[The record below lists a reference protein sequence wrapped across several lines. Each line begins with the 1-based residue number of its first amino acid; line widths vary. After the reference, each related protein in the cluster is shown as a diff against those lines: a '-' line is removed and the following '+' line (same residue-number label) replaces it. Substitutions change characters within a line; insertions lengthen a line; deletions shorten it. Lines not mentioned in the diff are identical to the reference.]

1 MNQLEEV
8 LTAKLLSY
16 KLAMTNIESMSAIIN
31 NPDVV
36 VDADV
41 SLRNLCCKFPVEF
54 AEELDEMVETMGV
67 SKQFF
72 IQTAIHAAMQRYREL
87 YEELDVGDM
96 DRLIELTRAA
106 SKRLEEGC

>member
-1 MNQLEEV
+1 MNQLDEV

-16 KLAMTNIESMSAIIN
+16 KLARTNIESMSAIMDQ
-31 NPDVV
+31 PGVV

-54 AEELDEMVETMGV
+54 AEELDDMAKTMGV
-67 SKQFF
+67 TKQFF

-106 SKRLEEGC
+106 SELLEEGC